1 MSEIEFETKRSL
13 LLVAKLFYLDCCSE
27 YQVSHIDKAIHHL
40 QQLLDVQSIDTFI
53 VSFDAKESP
62 VSVDKAWKD
71 LEVYHEKGVIQKL
84 GLSDF
89 DYLTLTEF
97 LNKKDLKVKPST
109 NQVHVDQCCS
119 LPQDLIQLGKEHGVE
134 MTFNGDT
141 TGMTNKHFF
150 FSIYVLTFF

>member
-1 MSEIEFETKRSL
+1 M
-13 LLVAKLFYLDCCSE
+13 DCCNE
-27 YQVSHIDKAIHHL
+27 YQVSNIDKAIHHL
-40 QQLLDVQSIDTFI
+40 QQLLNVQSIDTFI

-89 DYLTLTEF
+89 DYSTLSEF

-141 TGMTNKHFF
+141 TGEGE
-150 FSIYVLTFF
+150 SIFIIFVSP